1 MPRFFIP
8 ELNDQFTT
16 ITGES
21 AHHIS
26 RSLRMQPGEMITL
39 CDTKGFDYHCKIESV
54 GEEVVVSI
62 VEKQPSQT
70 EPDIQVTLYQALP
83 KGDKFEQIIQKSVEL
98 GVTEIVPV
106 LTSRCISRPDQKS
119 MAKKCIR
126 YNKIALEAAKQS
138 GKGIIPQVKDLMTF
152 QQSIDGFSA
161 KEQGILFYECGGK
174 RLPEIISNSMKKIS
188 VWIGSEGGFEPSE
201 VELAKQKGIQIGS
214 MGKRILRC
222 ETAPLCALSIIMY
235 QTENI

>member
-1 MPRFFIP
+1 
-8 ELNDQFTT
+8 
-16 ITGES
+16 
-21 AHHIS
+21 
-26 RSLRMQPGEMITL
+26 MIQR
-39 CDTKGFDYHCKIESV
+39 GSSYHCKIESV

-106 LTSRCISRPDQKS
+106 LTSRCISRPDRKVNG
-119 MAKKCIR
+119 KKM
-126 YNKIALEAAKQS
+126 YSGQNKIALEAAKQS
-138 GKGIIPQVKDLMTF
+138 GRGIIPQVKDLMTF

-188 VWIGSEGGFEPSE
+188 VWIGSEGGFELSE

>member
-70 EPDIQVTLYQALP
+70 AVSYTHLDVYKRQL
-83 KGDKFEQIIQKSVEL
+83 
-98 GVTEIVPV
+98 V
-106 LTSRCISRPDQKS
+106 LRG
-119 MAKKCIR
+119 M
-126 YNKIALEAAKQS
+126 
-138 GKGIIPQVKDLMTF
+138 
-152 QQSIDGFSA
+152 
-161 KEQGILFYECGGK
+161 
-174 RLPEIISNSMKKIS
+174 
-188 VWIGSEGGFEPSE
+188 
-201 VELAKQKGIQIGS
+201 
-214 MGKRILRC
+214 
-222 ETAPLCALSIIMY
+222 
-235 QTENI
+235 NIFLI